1 MALKKIHL
9 KLNSRFMFHRRNFSL
24 HCFETTLRLTKSSL
38 FSNTALKR
46 SKRRVSSVILSGE
59 LDLDVPLLPCTF
71 GGGITPSCAPS
82 AINQAD
88 GGPHLDSWRRVFES
102 MDRALALEGDKLVS
116 PPN

>member
-1 MALKKIHL
+1 
-9 KLNSRFMFHRRNFSL
+9 MFHRPNFSL
-24 HCFETTLRLTKSSL
+24 HCFKITLRLTESRL
-38 FSNTALKR
+38 YSNTALKR

-88 GGPHLDSWRRVFES
+88 GPHLDSWRRVFES